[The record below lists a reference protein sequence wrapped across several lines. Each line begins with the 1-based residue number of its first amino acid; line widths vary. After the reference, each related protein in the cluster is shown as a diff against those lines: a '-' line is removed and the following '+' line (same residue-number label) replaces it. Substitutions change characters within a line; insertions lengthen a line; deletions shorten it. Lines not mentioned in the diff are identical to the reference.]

1 MKSEKSKSCLVN
13 RDPPRVELDTVSG
26 CQPNVFNIQPA
37 RMPVAVEAAGIV
49 WEENQARFE
58 HPDKPQDQEVGDKN
72 CEQEAQE
79 TSPEG
84 FLGGI
89 RDFPWGDARIVSDGW
104 KVNAVATWAVSAF
117 TGI

>member
-1 MKSEKSKSCLVN
+1 
-13 RDPPRVELDTVSG
+13 
-26 CQPNVFNIQPA
+26 
-37 RMPVAVEAAGIV
+37 MPVAVKAVRIV
-49 WEENQARFE
+49 REEDQARFE
-58 HPDKPQDQEVGDKN
+58 HTDERQDQEVGDKN

-84 FLGGI
+84 FLGGV